1 MAQIYFVLVRPA
13 VPENVGAA
21 ARALKTMG
29 FAKLRIVGSEAH
41 REKAA
46 RILAHG
52 SNDVLENAE
61 VFADLPA
68 ALADIDFS
76 VATSAKQRHDRRYSL
91 APAELRT
98 SIESKASLLQRIA
111 IVFGCEE
118 SGLSN
123 AELSLC
129 DTLSG
134 IPLATDYPSL
144 NLSQAVMLYAYEL
157 GALRMAPAVAAD
169 VGEWRAL
176 KTRMERLFE
185 QLDVD
190 GGSKLARWAD
200 ERCALLARDDVL
212 FLHQLL
218 AKLEAKQGVRVDSD
232 PSI

>member
-1 MAQIYFVLVRPA
+1 MPNICFILVRPA

-29 FAKLRIVGSEAH
+29 FSQLRIVGSEAH
-41 REKAA
+41 REKPA

-52 SNDVLENAE
+52 SNDILENAQS
-61 VFADLPA
+61 FPDLPA

-91 APAELRT
+91 APAELRA
-98 SIESKASLLQRIA
+98 SIESKASLLQRVA

-123 AELSLC
+123 AELALC

-144 NLSQAVMLYAYEL
+144 NLAQAVMLYAYEL
-157 GALRMAPAVAAD
+157 GGQQAEQATAVDA
-169 VGEWRAL
+169 GEWRAL
-176 KTRMERLFE
+176 KVRIEKLLV
-185 QLDVD
+185 QLDVED
-190 GGSKLARWAD
+190 GSKLARWAD

-218 AKLEAKQGVRVDSD
+218 ARLEAKL
-232 PSI
+232 

>member
-1 MAQIYFVLVRPA
+1 MTEIIFILVRPA

-29 FAKLRIVGSEAH
+29 FAHLRIVDSAAH

-52 SNDVLENAE
+52 SNDILENAE
-61 VFADLPA
+61 TFADLPA

-76 VATSAKQRHDRRYSL
+76 IGTSAKARHGQRYQL
-91 APAELRT
+91 APAQVREAIANK
-98 SIESKASLLQRIA
+98 SALLKRVA

-123 AELSLC
+123 AELALC
-129 DTLSG
+129 DALSS
-134 IPLATDYPSL
+134 ISLAVDYPSL

-157 GALRMAPAVAAD
+157 ANLQYEAQIPAD
-169 VGEWRAL
+169 LGQLRAL
-176 KTRMERLFE
+176 KKRLQELLARAGVERE
-185 QLDVD
+185 E
-190 GGSKLARWAD
+190 KLARWAD
-200 ERCALLARDDVL
+200 ERCAYLAQDDVR

-218 AKLEAKQGVRVDSD
+218 TRIEEKSRAGE
-232 PSI
+232 

>member
-1 MAQIYFVLVRPA
+1 MPDIYFILVRPA
-13 VPENVGAA
+13 VPENIGAA

-29 FAKLRIVGSEAH
+29 FARLRIVGSDAH
-41 REKAA
+41 REKQA

-52 SNDVLENAE
+52 SNDILEQAGT
-61 VFADLPA
+61 FPDLAA

-76 VATSAKQRHDRRYSL
+76 VATSAKQRHDRRYTL
-91 APAELRT
+91 APAELRA
-98 SIESKASLLQRIA
+98 SIENKAGLLQSVA

-123 AELSLC
+123 AELALC

-157 GALRMAPAVAAD
+157 GALQAEAAKAAD

-176 KTRMERLFE
+176 KRRIE
-185 QLDVD
+185 QLLRRLEVEE
-190 GGSKLARWAD
+190 GSKLARWAD
-200 ERCALLARDDVL
+200 ERCALLAQDDVL
-212 FLHQLL
+212 FLHQLVT
-218 AKLEAKQGVRVDSD
+218 KLEEKYSG
-232 PSI
+232 

>member
-1 MAQIYFVLVRPA
+1 MPDICFILVRPA

-29 FAKLRIVGSEAH
+29 FAKLRIVGSDVH
-41 REKAA
+41 REKQA

-52 SNDVLENAE
+52 SNDILEQAE
-61 VFADLPA
+61 VFPDLAA
-68 ALADIDFS
+68 ALVDIDFS

-91 APAELRT
+91 APAELRA
-98 SIESKASLLQRIA
+98 SIETKAGVLQRVA

-123 AELSLC
+123 TELALC

-144 NLSQAVMLYAYEL
+144 NLAQAVMLYAYEL
-157 GALRMAPAVAAD
+157 GALQALPAAAAD

-176 KTRMERLFE
+176 KGRIEKLLV

-190 GGSKLARWAD
+190 ENSKLARWAD
-200 ERCALLARDDVL
+200 ERCAVLARDDVL

-218 AKLEAKQGVRVDSD
+218 ARLEEKYSG
-232 PSI
+232 

>member
-1 MAQIYFVLVRPA
+1 MTQIYFVLVRPA

-29 FAKLRIVGSEAH
+29 FARLRIVGSEAH
-41 REKAA
+41 REKPA

-52 SNDVLENAE
+52 SNDILENAQA
-61 VFADLPA
+61 FPDLAA

-91 APAELRT
+91 SPAELRT
-98 SIESKASLLQRIA
+98 SIESKATLLQNIA

-123 AELSLC
+123 AELALC

-144 NLSQAVMLYAYEL
+144 NLAQAVMLYAYEL
-157 GALRMAPAVAAD
+157 GALQMKPAVPAD

-176 KTRMERLFE
+176 KVRIE
-185 QLDVD
+185 QLMRRLDVEE
-190 GGSKLARWAD
+190 GSKLARWAD
-200 ERCALLARDDVL
+200 ERCALLAQDDVL
-212 FLHQLL
+212 FLHQLVT
-218 AKLEAKQGVRVDSD
+218 KLEEKYSR
-232 PSI
+232 